1 MVFITNVMTNSNSKE
16 SYTYYLDEKLSSS
29 HSEIEINLLNL
40 VVSKLSKNSQ
50 FIYTTH
56 NNEVLNLNVP
66 SHSFLFPSKK
76 GNYVEAYQP
85 EKMSFNK
92 NDRTSFSY
100 VKNNMFGTVPDT
112 DYLTELLLDDFN
124 ERN

>member
-1 MVFITNVMTNSNSKE
+1 MIKM
-16 SYTYYLDEKLSSS
+16 YTPIFREEPIL
-29 HSEIEINLLNL
+29 
-40 VVSKLSKNSQ
+40 
-50 FIYTTH
+50 
-56 NNEVLNLNVP
+56 
-66 SHSFLFPSKK
+66 FLSKK

>member
-1 MVFITNVMTNSNSKE
+1 MVFITNVMTNSNSKGG
-16 SYTYYLDEKLSSS
+16 YTYYLDEKLSSS

-66 SHSFLFPSKK
+66 SHSFLFLSKK

-85 EKMSFNK
+85 EKCHLIKMTEHHS
-92 NDRTSFSY
+92 RTS
-100 VKNNMFGTVPDT
+100 KIIC
-112 DYLTELLLDDFN
+112 LELFLIQTT
-124 ERN
+124 